1 MMKFGKFG
9 MQAPGIF
16 TGSEVRI
23 REPDLPTI
31 HFAVAFQGAA
41 ASDPDAIA
49 LTVLQTMIG
58 SWEKSAGAGT
68 PPPPPHTPGLGFRVL
83 TENSVFNRRWTR
95 EGNEMYCA
103 KRGGKVPGWR
113 CPGHPQAW
121 DPSGSGGN
129 FLFGAA

>member
-1 MMKFGKFG
+1 

-31 HFAVAFQGAA
+31 HFAVAFQGAS

-68 PPPPPHTPGLGFRVL
+68 APVRLGFGVWFGFRVY
-83 TENSVFNRRWTR
+83 TY
-95 EGNEMYCA
+95 GNHNVLVTSPPIPRLSA
-103 KRGGKVPGWR
+103 F
-113 CPGHPQAW
+113 AFF
-121 DPSGSGGN
+121 
-129 FLFGAA
+129 FLSP